1 MGWPLTGQIRVILD
15 KAIPVRRMMTFHF
28 DLSNYKA
35 VLTPIRFFKDKKEL
49 FVPKSLDNFCTQE
62 NTNKF
67 QL

>member
-1 MGWPLTGQIRVILD
+1 
-15 KAIPVRRMMTFHF
+15 MMTFHF
-28 DLSNYKA
+28 DLINYKA